1 MRKIGREPCWFVS
14 KLAKNLPE
22 NAAFA
27 HYISKK
33 CGPIP
38 AALQHE

>member
-27 HYISKK
+27 HFMSKK
-33 CGPIP
+33 RDLNPV
-38 AALQHE
+38 AAQHE